1 MCDRGARVIGP
12 NAFTHLPLSIIEVSF
27 QISLSHRSNNCSKMS
42 KNAQA
47 ERNAKARF
55 QLFRVTT
62 HKPPVYSQIRFYPRL
77 RTARHMIAS
86 IVILFILLLKFCL
99 FCDRIMFIGGKCRY
113 FPRNFQIFS
122 RKSVEKRVL
131 IDGQVQHK
139 QNRGCACCL
148 AHPLIL
154 T

>member
-12 NAFTHLPLSIIEVSF
+12 DAFTHLPLSIIEVSF

-47 ERNAKARF
+47 ECNGKARF
-55 QLFRVTT
+55 QALLRRSRSSRQSLKDRKATT
-62 HKPPVYSQIRFYPRL
+62 HNPPVDSQIRFYPRL

-99 FCDRIMFIGGKCRY
+99 FCDRIMFIGGKCR
-113 FPRNFQIFS
+113 
-122 RKSVEKRVL
+122 
-131 IDGQVQHK
+131 
-139 QNRGCACCL
+139 
-148 AHPLIL
+148 
-154 T
+154 